1 MRILAIGNSFSED
14 ATRYLHGIAQ
24 SGGYSLDVVDLVI
37 GGCSLE
43 THYRNMLSGER
54 RYFLDMNGTRTGF
67 MVSLSEALTSQHW
80 DVITLQQVSHD
91 APKYKLSVPYASE
104 LASYIRKCAPS
115 SKLVIQQTWAYEDGS
130 RRLRDEL
137 GYECSADMLRDVIS
151 TYERMAEDIS
161 ADGIIPSG
169 ELMMKLAC
177 NGIDKVH
184 RDTFHAHLG
193 VSRYALALLWY
204 RYLTGRSVMDN
215 SFDHFDVPVSDEEK
229 KIAEECVESF
239 APMQW

>member
-1 MRILAIGNSFSED
+1 
-14 ATRYLHGIAQ
+14 
-24 SGGYSLDVVDLVI
+24 
-37 GGCSLE
+37 
-43 THYRNMLSGER
+43 MLSGER
-54 RYFLDMNGTRTGF
+54 RYLLDMNGTRTGF
-67 MVSLSEALTSQHW
+67 MFSLSEALTSQHW
-80 DVITLQQVSHD
+80 DVITLQQVSHA
-91 APKYKLSVPYASE
+91 APKYNLSVPYASE

-115 SKLVIQQTWAYEDGS
+115 AKFVLQQTWAYEEGS
-130 RRLRDEL
+130 QRLRNEL

-151 TYERMAEDIS
+151 TYEKIAEDIS

-184 RDTFHAHLG
+184 RDTFHANLG

-204 RYLTGRSVMDN
+204 RYLTGRSVMDDN
-215 SFDHFDVPVSDEEK
+215 FGLFDVPVSEEERR
-229 KIAEECVESF
+229 IAKECVESF